1 MANHKVRKVNE
12 KDLPNKK
19 SKKDKLALKKM
30 ISTERHPSAIFELL
44 FFFKKAMQFQ
54 CLKVTVMIGGASIEP
69 RGGGQCYSDRSNAIS
84 LVSTPAHT

>member
-30 ISTERHPSAIFELL
+30 ISTERHPSAIFEL
-44 FFFKKAMQFQ
+44 FFF
-54 CLKVTVMIGGASIEP
+54 
-69 RGGGQCYSDRSNAIS
+69 
-84 LVSTPAHT
+84 

>member
-12 KDLPNKK
+12 KDFPKK

-44 FFFKKAMQFQ
+44 FFLKAMQFQ
-54 CLKVTVMIGGASIEP
+54 CLKVTVMIVVELALNPGGGAVL
-69 RGGGQCYSDRSNAIS
+69 Q
-84 LVSTPAHT
+84 

>member
-44 FFFKKAMQFQ
+44 FFLKAMQFQ

-69 RGGGQCYSDRSNAIS
+69 GGGGPCYSDRSNAIS